1 MAKQQPKTIDT
12 RDKRMI
18 GISGYY
24 RLMNHDEHEPS
35 SKDVV
40 TSGHSWGATSTTFA
54 AVNSNDSLL
63 QAINEYNFDSVNDCS
78 GVLTMNTISRRRQL
92 MLVFAIDLGH
102 ADMLCSMNSTNG
114 SPCMIFRLR
123 PICNDVCNVP
133 MTTAPA
139 TTMNISA
146 STGSVS
152 TAFADTNVIIHY
164 DAPAHGRRH
173 PTSTGSEQ
181 AHY

>member
-1 MAKQQPKTIDT
+1 
-12 RDKRMI
+12 
-18 GISGYY
+18 
-24 RLMNHDEHEPS
+24 
-35 SKDVV
+35 
-40 TSGHSWGATSTTFA
+40 
-54 AVNSNDSLL
+54 
-63 QAINEYNFDSVNDCS
+63 
-78 GVLTMNTISRRRQL
+78 
-92 MLVFAIDLGH
+92 
-102 ADMLCSMNSTNG
+102 MNSTDG
-114 SPCMIFRLR
+114 RSMIFRLR

-164 DAPAHGRRH
+164 DARH

-181 AHY
+181 AHYVAAIED